1 MGKLSRAHF
10 IETGIWLFIFIVFF
24 SFSFEFNK
32 PIEIYKFG
40 ATGWPRSILFLL
52 ILVGI
57 GNLYYAWNNGS
68 ETQKGRVGFSEESSE
83 VTYNSLSQ
91 VTKTSIILLLPLAYA
106 ILLKPVGFYAGTPF
120 FIALILM
127 AWGERRI
134 GIILMVTL
142 IIYAFLIILFMFLLN
157 APLPQGNV
165 SPFYDFSAFMLKTKT
180 QLQQLM

>member
-1 MGKLSRAHF
+1 MGNLTRAHL

-24 SFSFEFNK
+24 GFSFEFNK
-32 PIEIYKFG
+32 PIEIYIFG

-52 ILVGI
+52 ILVGA

-83 VTYNSLSQ
+83 VTYDSMGQ
-91 VTKTSIILLLPLAYA
+91 VIKTSFILLLPLVYA
-106 ILLKPVGFYAGTPF
+106 ILLKPVGFYAATPF
-120 FIALILM
+120 FIALIML

-134 GIILMVTL
+134 GKIMLVTL
-142 IIYAFLIILFMFLLN
+142 IIYSFLIILFMFLLN

-180 QLQQLM
+180 QLQQMM